1 MPCSILSRVKL
12 SELRLTV
19 SIARKVCFKR
29 LTSVL
34 YSVFAFLGSEQTI
47 SAQCKYNKFIL
58 IGLLLTFKFFTPGF
72 HNSAFR
78 LFAFHC

>member
-1 MPCSILSRVKL
+1 MSIASKVGQTFDISSFIQCFCVLR
-12 SELRLTV
+12 SEL
-19 SIARKVCFKR
+19 
-29 LTSVL
+29 
-34 YSVFAFLGSEQTI
+34 TI